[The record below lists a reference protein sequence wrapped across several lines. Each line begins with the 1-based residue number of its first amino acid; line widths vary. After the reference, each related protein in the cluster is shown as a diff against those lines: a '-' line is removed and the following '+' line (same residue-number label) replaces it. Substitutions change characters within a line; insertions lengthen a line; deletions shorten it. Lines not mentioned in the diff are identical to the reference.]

1 MIPIEEKNDEGK
13 ITRRFLEDIH
23 ADLKAFL
30 KIPGLWECLDYFEI
44 AIGKKKRENFRLP
57 HFDWLSCSPV
67 AGRNG
72 SHYIH
77 IGTITK
83 GRYSLIFE
91 GRTSKGFQAACEVA
105 NLCAEQLRA

>member
-1 MIPIEEKNDEGK
+1 MIPIEDKDGEGK
-13 ITRRFLEDIH
+13 LAKRTIKDIY
-23 ADLKAFL
+23 ADLKAML
-30 KIPGLWECLDYFEI
+30 KMPGLWNSLDYFEI
-44 AIGKKKRENFRLP
+44 AIGKKRHEDVRFP

-67 AGRNG
+67 RGGNG

-91 GRTSKGFQAACEVA
+91 GRTSQGFQTACEVA
-105 NLCAEQLRA
+105 NLCAEQLGA